1 MRIRFLFGLTA
12 LLALTACAP
21 SKTET
26 APAPSA
32 APTDAKAVVDGYRQW
47 VLSESDALLKGTTD
61 FTAAVQ
67 AGDREKAKSLYADAR
82 AHYERIEPI
91 AEALGDLDPR
101 IDARKDDV
109 TNPADWRG
117 YHKIEQIL
125 WSTAD
130 IKTAAPFAKTLL
142 DDVKLLRAQIESA
155 DITVAKLVTGAV
167 ELLNEVSKTK
177 VTGVEE
183 AYSHTDLWDF
193 QANVDGSAEI
203 WQLLSTEAKTKDAEL
218 SKTIDEKLTALN
230 ALLATHKK
238 GEGFK
243 LYGELK
249 PDEIKALSAAVD
261 ALAEPLSK
269 LGSVFP
275 SDK

>member
-1 MRIRFLFGLTA
+1 MRIRSLAGLLA
-12 LLALTACAP
+12 LLAVTACSP
-21 SKTET
+21 TKTE
-26 APAPSA
+26 S
-32 APTDAKAVVDGYRQW
+32 APTPVPASADTKSVIDTYRQW

-61 FTAAVQ
+61 FTAAVL
-67 AGDREKAKSLYADAR
+67 AGDREKAKALYADAR

-101 IDARKDDV
+101 IDARQGDV
-109 TNPADWRG
+109 PDAEWRG

-130 IKTAAPFAKTLL
+130 IKTAASFAKTLL

-155 DITVAKLVTGAV
+155 DITVPKLVTGGV
-167 ELLNEVSKTK
+167 ELLNEVSKSK
-177 VTGVEE
+177 VTGEE
-183 AYSHTDLWDF
+183 ERYSHTDLWDF
-193 QANVDGSAEI
+193 QANVDGSAKI
-203 WQLLSTEAKTKDAEL
+203 WKLLSTEAKTKDAVL
-218 SKTIDEKLTALN
+218 SQTIDEKLTALDV
-230 ALLATHKK
+230 LLATHKK
-238 GEGFK
+238 GNGFK
-243 LYGELK
+243 LYNELK
-249 PDEIKALSAAVD
+249 PDEIKALSSAVD

>member
-1 MRIRFLFGLTA
+1 MRIRFLFGLLA

-21 SKTET
+21 TKTET
-26 APAPSA
+26 AQTPAT
-32 APTDAKAVVDGYRQW
+32 APADAKGVIDTYRQW

-67 AGDREKAKSLYADAR
+67 AGDREKAKALYADAR

-101 IDARKDDV
+101 IDARQGDV
-109 TNPADWRG
+109 PDAEWRG

-155 DITVAKLVTGAV
+155 DITVPKLVTGGV
-167 ELLNEVSKTK
+167 ELLNEVSKSK
-177 VTGVEE
+177 VTGEE
-183 AYSHTDLWDF
+183 ERYSHTDLWDF
-193 QANVDGSAEI
+193 QANVDGSAKI
-203 WQLLSTEAKTKDAEL
+203 WSLLSTVAKTKDAAL
-218 SKTIDEKLTALN
+218 SQTIDEKLTALD
-230 ALLATHKK
+230 ALLSTHKK
-238 GEGFK
+238 GDGFK
-243 LYGELK
+243 LYNELK
-249 PDEIKALSAAVD
+249 PDEIKALSTAVD